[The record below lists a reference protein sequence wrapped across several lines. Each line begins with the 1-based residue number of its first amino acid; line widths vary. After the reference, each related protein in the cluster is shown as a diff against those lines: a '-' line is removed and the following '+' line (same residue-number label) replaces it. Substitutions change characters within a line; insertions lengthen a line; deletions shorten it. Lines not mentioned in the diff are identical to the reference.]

1 MGYSRSRTNGV
12 NKKVWQKV
20 FLQYTP
26 GALKA
31 GNKGLLG
38 RKGGGVERLLAYR
51 RFYMGAIDWS
61 GPLTT
66 VRSYFI
72 VVTVTSSRRQVV
84 TESSGR

>member
-20 FLQYTP
+20 FLKYMP
-26 GALKA
+26 GVLKA

-38 RKGGGVERLLAYR
+38 GGGGVERLLACR
-51 RFYMGAIDWS
+51 RFYMRAIDCS

-66 VRSYFI
+66 VRLYFK
-72 VVTVTSSRRQVV
+72 VVTVQAVDDK
-84 TESSGR
+84 